1 MNLPH
6 FTYHAPATL
15 EECTGLLA
23 NLGDKA
29 QILAGGSDLLVRM
42 KFRLTRPGHLVSL
55 SKIAELKHIVYSPGK
70 GLTIGAGTTLSV
82 LASDSIVREQC
93 PALATTGELVATKQI
108 RNTATLGGNVFQ
120 NTRCQYYNR
129 SPVWGKAVA
138 PCFKRNGTLCH
149 VVPKGKRCFAVYQGD
164 MAPILIALN
173 ATAMIVSKN
182 SGKEMHVETLFSGDG
197 KEPCKDRTGM
207 LITHFTIPENSLRM
221 HSAYRKYRL
230 RNGIDFPLAGVA
242 VVVENKNDLIG
253 NLRICLTGTASSP
266 VLIPG
271 TGEMARGKPLSKEL
285 AREAGKMA
293 QAAAHPLANL
303 EDEPARRRFMIR
315 IMTED
320 ILTSFVS

>member
-1 MNLPH
+1 
-6 FTYHAPATL
+6 
-15 EECTGLLA
+15 
-23 NLGDKA
+23 
-29 QILAGGSDLLVRM
+29 
-42 KFRLTRPGHLVSL
+42 
-55 SKIAELKHIVYSPGK
+55 LKHIVYNPGK

-108 RNTATLGGNVFQ
+108 RNIATLGGNVFQ

-182 SGKEMHVETLFSGDG
+182 SGKELHVETLFSGDG

-242 VVVENKNDLIG
+242 VAVENKNDSIG
-253 NLRICLTGTASSP
+253 NLRICLTGAASSP